1 MIPVRSQWGRYNLPR
16 SIELFGIWRFT
27 KVCGSPPHC
36 PTEVLLSL
44 TGPTNAPLHTPV
56 ACKHHAATSQIFAEY
71 DPMRI
76 SWGYRQAKWYC
87 NSGWWFQPLWKIL
100 VGWDYSS
107 HIICIYIYGKNP
119 NVPKTTNQHKWYP
132 LLSSTI
138 HRPSHAAYL
147 QRVSKDLLSFHRVFA
162 MIVPMDNHGLS
173 ENWVTSELMIFPR
186 LRGPFFDSGK
196 HIKQNHWK
204 SHFLMGKLWKITLF
218 NV

>member
-107 HIICIYIYGKNP
+107 HIICIYIYVEKIQMFQKPPTSISGTHYYHQLSIGHHMP
-119 NVPKTTNQHKWYP
+119 LISNVFQRICWVSIVFLPWLYQW
-132 LLSSTI
+132 TI
-138 HRPSHAAYL
+138 M
-147 QRVSKDLLSFHRVFA
+147 VC
-162 MIVPMDNHGLS
+162 
-173 ENWVTSELMIFPR
+173 
-186 LRGPFFDSGK
+186 LRIGSPQSWWFFLG
-196 HIKQNHWK
+196 WEG
-204 SHFLMGKLWKITLF
+204 HFLTLV
-218 NV
+218 NI